1 MEDVAALVTV
11 DGTSSSEIIDIAIMD
26 GGRCFCWLIP
36 LELLVLR
43 KTTPPDLQSPTGSV
57 NRIYDNRNDTI
68 NITGINDYDGR
79 RYNTQYR
86 ITSISGLKKFEV
98 EPLDSESPGI
108 TTTGLGI
115 DVCRPGAFSVMGPSY
130 DTCGFVYN
138 RNVGLVTITT
148 NYARITSV

>member
-1 MEDVAALVTV
+1 
-11 DGTSSSEIIDIAIMD
+11 MD
-26 GGRCFCWLIP
+26 GGGAFVEGDTFRVVGIA
-36 LELLVLR
+36 
-43 KTTPPDLQSPTGSV
+43 TTTGFTVITGSV

-86 ITSISGLKKFEV
+86 ITSISGLKEFEV

-130 DTCGFVYN
+130 DTATSLYIIGM
-138 RNVGLVTITT
+138 LVL
-148 NYARITSV
+148 

>member
-1 MEDVAALVTV
+1 MEDVLQLCVVTV
-11 DGTSSSEIIDIAIMD
+11 DGTSSGEIIDIAIMD
-26 GGRCFCWLIP
+26 GGGA
-36 LELLVLR
+36 LVEGDTFR
-43 KTTPPDLQSPTGSV
+43 VVGVVTTTGFTVITGSV

-86 ITSISGLKKFEV
+86 ITSISGLKEFEV

-130 DTCGFVYN
+130 DTVFC
-138 RNVGLVTITT
+138 I
-148 NYARITSV
+148 